1 MLPHNDWGY
10 LAKYNRVIGGLRITQ
25 HRSEEHHCHYEELSE
40 FYGECQPLGTTDSH
54 SYGYPDCSDHAAV
67 ADYLVKIG
75 STDDDEDVHMCY
87 NASDY
92 AHAVDIY
99 HDEGFSFDEET
110 KQFEM

>member
-1 MLPHNDWGY
+1 M
-10 LAKYNRVIGGLRITQ
+10 IGGLRITQ
-25 HRSEEHHCHYEELSE
+25 HSTEEHHCHYDELDE
-40 FYGECQPLGTTDSH
+40 FYGECQPLGTTDKQ
-54 SYGYPDCSDHAAV
+54 SYGYPDCGDHAAV